1 MDAKLFYGEAVVGTL
16 FKASVRMI
24 LPADC
29 RSFEKRPYW
38 RRVCATLSACSSII
52 DMYLF
57 GVGAVEGADGE
68 GVGGGVGGHE
78 VNAEVHHL
86 DDV

>member
-1 MDAKLFYGEAVVGTL
+1 MV
-16 FKASVRMI
+16 

-29 RSFEKRPYW
+29 RCFEKRPYW
-38 RRVCATLSACSSII
+38 RRVRATLSACSSMI

-57 GVGAVEGADGE
+57 GIGAVEVADGE
-68 GVGGGVGGHE
+68 GVDGGVGGHE
-78 VNAEVHHL
+78 VNPEVHHL